1 MIEALY
7 EETKQLHDLVTAEA
21 PEGEADREAYLER
34 VNEHLSKRDA
44 LLASISAAGTFTAEE
59 QKLGEEMTKMNQVI
73 DARMERVLASWKKD
87 VQQLKAKKQSNK
99 LYQNPYAEPASD
111 GVFFDQ
117 KN

>member
-7 EETKQLHDLVTAEA
+7 KETKQLHNIVTGSD
-21 PEGEADREAYLER
+21 PEGESDRDAYLER
-34 VNEHLSKRDA
+34 VNKHLTRRDE
-44 LLASISAAGTFTAEE
+44 LLAGIRDFRAFTVEE

-73 DARMERVLASWKKD
+73 DARMEHVLALWKKD